1 MHSVPSRES
10 PDRQPLPLVIPAN
23 LLEELHSAAHPFR
36 GLRSVPR
43 KTPTLVRHRTE
54 VGPIQAAAPGPLR
67 AAVLILTPSNVSGR
81 ILKPAGKTLGLGWVG
96 FHTFRHTCA
105 SMLFEAGRNP
115 RQVQAWLGHSDPG
128 FTLRTTCTSWTRAWA
143 KRTSSTPRS
152 RCDQRKKRWPRKCGN
167 SLAKVSAKAS
177 GRKTLR
183 TSSSANSTSPG
194 VRHSLSM

>member
-23 LLEELHSAAHPFR
+23 LLEEPHSAAHPFR

-128 FTLRTTCTSWTRAWA
+128 FTLRTYLHLMDEGVGKADFLDTAVSV
-143 KRTSSTPRS
+143 RS
-152 RCDQRKKRWPRKCGN
+152 EEEA
-167 SLAKVSAKAS
+167 LASE
-177 GRKTLR
+177 
-183 TSSSANSTSPG
+183 
-194 VRHSLSM
+194 VRELAREGLGEGLGEEDAAHII